1 MKASSSNKTLHFLTI
16 LIAGGSASFWVVAS
30 SHYLLPLMWLVLF
43 SAWIVVR
50 EPREF
55 KKFIKRFSQ
64 IGSVLLVVSMF
75 QIIFR
80 RQGTVILSLNEFP
93 LVYLDGLM
101 EAILLWIRY
110 MIIFMIA
117 YLFAQVPT
125 FNFFLFLNKVRIPM
139 QFSLLLL
146 TALKFL
152 PFIYDEARNGLWSL
166 RFRGFDPK
174 ALSIKEKFVMMRKLS
189 KPLLFRG
196 IHYISFS
203 SLALELRGYGITE
216 RVEIN
221 AGYPIRLGDYLIM
234 ILVMSFNLFGIVM
247 IWI

>member
-1 MKASSSNKTLHFLTI
+1 MKTLSPNNTLHFLTI
-16 LIAGGSASFWVVAS
+16 LVAGCSASFWVVAS
-30 SHYLLPLMWLVLF
+30 SHYLLPLLWLMFF
-43 SAWIVVR
+43 SVWIVVR

-55 KKFIKRFSQ
+55 KTFIKRFSQ
-64 IGSVLLVVSMF
+64 IGSVLLIVSLF

-80 RQGTVILSLNEFP
+80 RQGTVVFSYSEIP
-93 LVYLDGLM
+93 LVYSDGLM

-110 MIIFMIA
+110 MIIFMLA
-117 YLFAQVPT
+117 YIFAQVPI
-125 FNFFLFLNKVRIPM
+125 FNFFLFLNNIRIPI

-152 PFIYDEARNGLWSL
+152 PFIYDEARKGLWSL

-174 ALSIKEKFVMMRKLS
+174 ALSMKEKYIALRKLF

-196 IHYISFS
+196 IHYVSFS

-216 RVEIN
+216 RVKLN
-221 AGYPIRLGDYLIM
+221 AAYPIRFVDYLILTFVL
-234 ILVMSFNLFGIVM
+234 ILNLFGIVM
-247 IWI
+247 VWK

>member
-1 MKASSSNKTLHFLTI
+1 M
-16 LIAGGSASFWVVAS
+16 VAS
-30 SHYLLPLMWLVLF
+30 SHYLLPLLWLLF
-43 SAWIVVR
+43 LSVWIVVR

-64 IGSVLLVVSMF
+64 IGSALLVVSLF

-80 RQGTVILSLNEFP
+80 RHGIVVFSFFEIP
-93 LVYLDGLM
+93 LVYSDGLM
-101 EAILLWIRY
+101 ESILLWIRY
-110 MIIFMIA
+110 MIIFMLA
-117 YLFAQVPT
+117 YIFAQVPV
-125 FNFFLFLNKVRIPM
+125 FNFFLFLNKIRIPM

-152 PFIYDEARNGLWSL
+152 PFIYDEARKGLWSL

-174 ALSIKEKFVMMRKLS
+174 ALNMKEKIFVLRKLF

-196 IHYISFS
+196 IHYVSFS

-216 RVEIN
+216 RVKIK
-221 AGYPIRLGDYLIM
+221 AAYPIQLRDYLILT
-234 ILVMSFNLFGIVM
+234 LVLIFNVFGIV
-247 IWI
+247 IVWI